1 MAYISLLIKLIIF
14 FSCLIYIFKDINFC
28 KILSDLIK
36 FSWLKIIM
44 LLIISFLG
52 HILLAERLQFLFNR
66 KISFVE
72 SFNASMICL
81 AINNVLPAKIGEVGK
96 VIFICK
102 LKSFKLAYSL
112 SNIFWERF
120 SDLNILLLLS
130 LLIVFFYKIDLL
142 VFPILFF
149 VILIWTLLSILYYW
163 PYVVIK
169 LMQYCPVVS
178 LRVFMVNSNLY
189 IRKKM
194 ALRIYTLL
202 GLRTLIIQ
210 FVNASYTVLALIWVA
225 NLSINVWQALVV
237 FLLSAFAAIIPSL
250 PGGFGVFEAAVVFSL
265 SLFGIEKE
273 QALTIGFILHMIQYI
288 PTTLIGL
295 IVVGYYG
302 FNLGLVKESR
312 QFLNHLSAE

>member
-1 MAYISLLIKLIIF
+1 
-14 FSCLIYIFKDINFC
+14 
-28 KILSDLIK
+28 
-36 FSWLKIIM
+36 
-44 LLIISFLG
+44 
-52 HILLAERLQFLFNR
+52 
-66 KISFVE
+66 
-72 SFNASMICL
+72 
-81 AINNVLPAKIGEVGK
+81 
-96 VIFICK
+96 
-102 LKSFKLAYSL
+102 
-112 SNIFWERF
+112 
-120 SDLNILLLLS
+120 
-130 LLIVFFYKIDLL
+130 
-142 VFPILFF
+142 
-149 VILIWTLLSILYYW
+149 
-163 PYVVIK
+163 
-169 LMQYCPVVS
+169 
-178 LRVFMVNSNLY
+178 
-189 IRKKM
+189 M